1 MVLANGTF
9 AAGSSLAP
17 AVFGLLG
24 AVIGAVTAGGASL
37 WVAWQTQKAAE
48 RAWMRDNRREIYDRF
63 LTYAQQLL
71 IASEAYYDASRRDDE
86 AKAKVE
92 SAFTSFWEVYSVV
105 QTVADIRLFGKARIY
120 GYRLWE
126 LATSLGPTSVMGP
139 GKFRDVAALVRGAR
153 HDTIT
158 EMRAELGLAGKVRR
172 AGLGAA
178 CVEVHPLMKIRTWVR
193 ISTPSRGPLWR
204 RSTPRLKLRD
214 SGQGDWHSE
223 RVEHLSPRTSPFPL
237 ASGTKRAMIHEPVS
251 SAQWSRNPH
260 TEKRRSAVRP
270 RP

>member
-1 MVLANGTF
+1 MVMANGPL

-24 AVIGAVTAGGASL
+24 AVIGAVTAGGASF
-37 WVAWQTQKAAE
+37 WVAWQTRKAAE

-63 LTYAQQLL
+63 LRYAQQLL
-71 IASEAYYDASRRDDE
+71 IACEAYYDAPHRDDE

-126 LATSLGPTSVMGP
+126 LATSLGPSSVMGP
-139 GKFRDVAALVRGAR
+139 GKFRKVAKLVRRAR

-158 EMRAELGLAGKVRR
+158 EMRAELGL
-172 AGLGAA
+172 
-178 CVEVHPLMKIRTWVR
+178 
-193 ISTPSRGPLWR
+193 ST
-204 RSTPRLKLRD
+204 
-214 SGQGDWHSE
+214 
-223 RVEHLSPRTSPFPL
+223 SPRRGESADEDTDPDWDINPFEGTSL
-237 ASGTKRAMIHEPVS
+237 AEEYAK
-251 SAQWSRNPH
+251 AQI
-260 TEKRRSAVRP
+260 ERRRRP
-270 RP
+270 GQLGFSDGGESIP

>member
-1 MVLANGTF
+1 MMVMANGPL

-17 AVFGLLG
+17 AVSGLLG

-37 WVAWQTQKAAE
+37 WVAWQTRKAAE
-48 RAWMRDNRREIYDRF
+48 RAWIRDNRREIYDRF

-71 IASEAYYDASRRDDE
+71 IAAETYYDTRHGDDE

-105 QTVADIRLFGKARIY
+105 QTVADVRLFGKARIY

-139 GKFRDVAALVRGAR
+139 GKFRDVAELVRRAR

-158 EMRAELGLAGKVRR
+158 EMRAELGLGSQVGRT
-172 AGLGAA
+172 GLGA
-178 CVEVHPLMKIRTWVR
+178 VLRR
-193 ISTPSRGPLWR
+193 GTPTDEDIDLGSDMNPFEGTSLAAEYAEAQTNR
-204 RSTPRLKLRD
+204 RRPGRLALRD
-214 SGQGDWHSE
+214 GGKSI
-223 RVEHLSPRTSPFPL
+223 P
-237 ASGTKRAMIHEPVS
+237 
-251 SAQWSRNPH
+251 
-260 TEKRRSAVRP
+260 
-270 RP
+270 